1 MAKISVEKN
10 EMLDKSYT
18 LSGTR
23 AFLYRYADTG
33 FRTKWCGIWAP
44 PYKLFEYFAF
54 KINDTWLSPEST
66 TAFSL
71 EKGTA
76 EHSYSVNGLL
86 VRETAFVQRKM
97 PTAVIQLTLKNTE
110 NIKKSICVELETAVN
125 VRTKFE
131 NFHTK
136 EYETGFFDNTNSV
149 IVKTGVVSAAFGL
162 GKLGKKIIVEFSK
175 NGVYKE
181 HSPGGEL
188 QRCFIPGSYK
198 VKLDLNPK
206 EEILLP
212 FVFAGAIS
220 DNENIAHNYEICFHD
235 AKHSHVLK
243 HSSHSHTHSE
253 IITPDKN
260 LNDTFAFSASNTND
274 LIHES
279 AFGKG
284 FFAGYPWFLE
294 FWGRDTF
301 WSIKGLVDL
310 GEFAAA
316 KEILA
321 TFAKFQKNRI
331 PCLINLDSS
340 AKYYAAD
347 TDALFLDAL
356 NYYICQNDDGDA
368 EGEFEKNIEIS
379 LKSLILKNSL
389 VQHGPKETWMDSLSR
404 VGTAIEI
411 QSLWIEAL
419 NKCVPKT
426 AEKML
431 AKLNTAFWNGETKY
445 LNDTAGEN
453 ASARITSNALIP
465 LMFGQINDEH
475 AVSVLETAKKELLG
489 PYGIATLSKSDK
501 DFGSSKYHEGA
512 SWGLTTAIG
521 ACAFLKYGKTDDG
534 LACLKAMASDSKR
547 HNLGGMSECLNSET
561 GGLIG
566 CGMQLWSAALF
577 VHAVDRFLF
586 GISKDDN
593 TLCFAPKMPSVWKSM
608 ERKNKKLGKDSFN
621 YSVSRIKNRYE
632 IDIIFKNI
640 PKNTRIS
647 ITIPENIESAKLNN
661 APLGMPSES
670 QPSRMP
676 NEMTQLKESILG
688 KANKKP
694 SGLSKTIEFVAGKSN
709 TLVIRTAP

>member
-1 MAKISVEKN
+1 MAKINVAKS
-10 EMLDKSYT
+10 EMEDKTYT

-54 KINDTWLSPEST
+54 KVNETWLSPESA

-76 EHSYSVNGLL
+76 EHSYSVDGFV

-97 PTAVIQLTLKNTE
+97 PTAVIQLNLKNTE
-110 NIKKSICVELETAVN
+110 NIKKAVCIELETAVN
-125 VRTKFE
+125 IRTKFE

-136 EYETGFFDNTNSV
+136 EYETEFLEKTNSV
-149 IVKTGVVSAAFGL
+149 IIKSGGLSAAFGL

-175 NGVYKE
+175 NGLYKE
-181 HSPGGEL
+181 HSPGGEA

-198 VKLDLNPK
+198 VKLDLNPG
-206 EEILLP
+206 EEVLLP

-220 DNENIAHNYEICFHD
+220 DEENIAHNYEICFHD
-235 AKHSHVLK
+235 ARHSHMLK
-243 HSSHSHTHSE
+243 HASHSHTHSE
-253 IITPDKN
+253 IITPDKE

-316 KEILA
+316 KEIIA

-331 PCLINLDSS
+331 PCLVNLDSS

-347 TDALFLDAL
+347 TDALFLEAL
-356 NYYICQNDDGDA
+356 NYYICESDDTLA
-368 EGEFEKNIEIS
+368 EGEFEENIERS
-379 LKSLILKNSL
+379 LKSLMLKNGL

-419 NKCVPKT
+419 KRCVPKT

-431 AKLNTAFWNGETKY
+431 AKLNTVFWNSETKY
-445 LNDTAGEN
+445 LNDAAGES

-465 LMFGQINDEH
+465 LMFGQINGEH
-475 AVSVLETAKKELLG
+475 AASVLEAAKKELLG
-489 PYGIATLSKSDK
+489 PYGIATLSKFDK
-501 DFGSSKYHEGA
+501 DYGPSKYHEGA
-512 SWGLTTAIG
+512 SWGLASAIG

-534 LACLKAMASDSKR
+534 LACLKAMSSDSKR

-561 GGLIG
+561 GELIG

-577 VHAVDRFLF
+577 VHAIDRYLF

-593 TLCFAPKMPSVWKSM
+593 TICIAPKMPSVWKSM
-608 ERKNKKLGKDSFN
+608 ERKNKKLGKTSFD
-621 YSVSRIKNRYE
+621 VSICRIKNRYE
-632 IDIIFKNI
+632 IHVMFKNV
-640 PKNTRIS
+640 PKDTHIS
-647 ITIPENIESAKLNN
+647 VTIPENIESSKLNG

-670 QPSRMP
+670 RPSEEHDELM
-676 NEMTQLKESILG
+676 QLKESILG
-688 KANKKP
+688 KANKN
-694 SGLSKTIEFVAGKSN
+694 LSNTIEFVAGKSN
-709 TLVIRTAP
+709 TLVIRTAA